1 MYKCTTDTI
10 YLEDTT
16 MLFSDAAGTTGGLGL
31 SDLIS
36 TTISPLQV
44 LLTLVLALAV
54 GIFIFLIYKKT
65 FAGVMYSRNFNISLI
80 MLTLV
85 TSLMLMLINNSLVL
99 SLGMVGAL
107 SIIRFRTAVKDPID
121 TVFMFWAVGEG
132 IAIGTRFYDVAIIS
146 AISIGVFLIIIS
158 LVRFRSTES
167 YLLISAGSVV
177 KQFVAKLP
185 KTKLKSKT
193 VQRDGIEMTLELRL
207 KDSETGFVDKLLK
220 IEGVYD
226 ATLISHHGDMAM

>member
-1 MYKCTTDTI
+1 
-10 YLEDTT
+10 

-146 AISIGVFLIIIS
+146 AISIGVFP
-158 LVRFRSTES
+158 VS
-167 YLLISAGSVV
+167 YTHLT
-177 KQFVAKLP
+177 LP
-185 KTKLKSKT
+185 TN
-193 VQRDGIEMTLELRL
+193 
-207 KDSETGFVDKLLK
+207 
-220 IEGVYD
+220 
-226 ATLISHHGDMAM
+226 

>member
-1 MYKCTTDTI
+1 
-10 YLEDTT
+10 

-132 IAIGTRFYDVAIIS
+132 IAVGTRFYDVAIIS

-167 YLLISAGSVV
+167 YLLIIHYHESAGSVV